1 MKSYDLVIAGAGI
14 IGLSIAWQIRRRSK
28 LSILVLDKGASVGA
42 GSTGASSAVCRTR
55 YTSDDMLCL
64 ARDGIHAY
72 RNWGEF
78 TGLSK
83 SRAQLYADGV
93 LWMTGEDHSWA
104 DTESL
109 RLKNHGVHSQ
119 VLDDVELNARY
130 PALNPCVLK
139 PDLATGEDH
148 QCRGGGRHLLET
160 EGGYVDPVAAA
171 EDLLE
176 ACRNSGVEVI
186 FNSRVNQINSAG
198 GRIQG
203 VTLDNGAKV
212 AAPLL
217 INAAGPWCGEL
228 FAAAGVKPAWNLVPT
243 RIQVL
248 YIDRPAE
255 VPGHIPV
262 TADMGSGIY
271 FRTQNRGQQLV
282 VGSVLA
288 EDETEAVAN
297 PDQFDLQ
304 ADEEFKQTKLHILH
318 HRLPDLPYRGKIRGY
333 CGLYTINRDD
343 VHPIL
348 GQTELEGFWVANGFS
363 GHGFKLAP
371 AIGSI
376 IAQALTGQS
385 IDFDTAVPMD
395 LLDIKRSPIAVDS
408 KTVMA

>member
-1 MKSYDLVIAGAGI
+1 
-14 IGLSIAWQIRRRSK
+14 
-28 LSILVLDKGASVGA
+28 
-42 GSTGASSAVCRTR
+42 
-55 YTSDDMLCL
+55 
-64 ARDGIHAY
+64 
-72 RNWGEF
+72 
-78 TGLSK
+78 
-83 SRAQLYADGV
+83 
-93 LWMTGEDHSWA
+93 MTGEDHSWA

-203 VTLDNGAKV
+203 VTLDNRAKV

-395 LLDIKRSPIAVDS
+395 LLDIKRSPIAVDAKS
-408 KTVMA
+408 VMA